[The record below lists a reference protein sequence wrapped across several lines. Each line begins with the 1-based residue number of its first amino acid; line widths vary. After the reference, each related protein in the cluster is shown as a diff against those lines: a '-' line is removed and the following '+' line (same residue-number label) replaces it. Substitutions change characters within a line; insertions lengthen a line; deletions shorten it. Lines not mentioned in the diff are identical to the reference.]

1 MIWKKLLHDMMR
13 LGERLSFIRG
23 WNRWNLTTN
32 LTDET
37 LAGKYFNVDKNLARI
52 FHSWHN
58 HRAHQNWWSVGA
70 WGIGWRVENDEESK
84 FSFCLTRLGPGPGDL
99 EPLGPEQ
106 QRWQRNFAVCF
117 SKWKSWPRIS
127 LIHLITIRPSLII
140 LSILFNSIVIS

>member
-84 FSFCLTRLGPGPGDL
+84 FSFCLTRLGPALASWSHWGITTKKMATKFRSL
-99 EPLGPEQ
+99 FL
-106 QRWQRNFAVCF
+106 WMKIVTANFVDT
-117 SKWKSWPRIS
+117 
-127 LIHLITIRPSLII
+127 HLITFRPSLII
-140 LSILFNSIVIS
+140 YSIQ

>member
-84 FSFCLTRLGPGPGDL
+84 FSFCLTRLGPALASWSHWGITTKGGNEISQFVSLNENCDR
-99 EPLGPEQ
+99 EF
-106 QRWQRNFAVCF
+106 RWYTSNNNSPQ
-117 SKWKSWPRIS
+117 SYY
-127 LIHLITIRPSLII
+127 
-140 LSILFNSIVIS
+140 LFYSIVIS